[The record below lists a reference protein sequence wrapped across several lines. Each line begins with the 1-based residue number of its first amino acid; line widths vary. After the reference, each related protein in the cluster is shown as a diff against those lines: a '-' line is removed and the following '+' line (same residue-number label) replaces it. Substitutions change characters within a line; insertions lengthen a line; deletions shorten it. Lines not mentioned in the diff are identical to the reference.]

1 MKKRIWFAVIAV
13 VVAAIG
19 VGIWLNREWFY
30 DYWRGMTY
38 EPSAEIVQIRDKL
51 GLTERGIFLFN
62 ASQPELNERDDFN
75 NNCPT
80 SNVETAVLGC
90 YTEKSIY
97 IYNINNEELAG
108 IRELTAAHEL
118 LHAVWARMG
127 EEERRGF
134 VSELTR
140 VFDDNQAR
148 LSEELDS
155 YEVDEKQ
162 EELYVRA
169 GTEVKDLPEGLER
182 HFAEI
187 FTEQDRIV
195 DYYEGY
201 IGVFE
206 RIEAEMDGLTD
217 EMEKLKSEIDT
228 KTLDYEQRMARL
240 NADIVSFNSCAVV
253 VGCFEDE
260 NAFYARRGVLV
271 AEQEALAI
279 LYDEMGGLVDDYN
292 ELVEKYNKDV
302 MYSNKLSNI
311 VNSHSVPEELK

>member
-38 EPSAEIVQIRDKL
+38 EPSAEIVQIRNKL

-108 IRELTAAHEL
+108 IRELTTAHEL
-118 LHAVWARMG
+118 LHAVWARMS

-134 VSELTR
+134 VPELTR

>member
-118 LHAVWARMG
+118 LHAVWARMS

-134 VSELTR
+134 VPELTR